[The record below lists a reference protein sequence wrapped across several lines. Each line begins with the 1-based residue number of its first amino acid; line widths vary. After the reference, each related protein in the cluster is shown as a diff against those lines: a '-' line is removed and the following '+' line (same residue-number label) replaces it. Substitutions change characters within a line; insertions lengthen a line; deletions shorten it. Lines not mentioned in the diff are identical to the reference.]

1 MTVTPSPSR
10 AGRWQA
16 LRPWLGVAARL
27 GLAAVWLIAGGTK
40 VGDLAA
46 SGRAVN
52 AYQVMPY
59 DVATVIG
66 AALPFVELTLGV
78 LLLAGL
84 ATRISAGVSAALLVV
99 FIAGIASAWA
109 RGLAIDCGCF
119 GSGGQLAA
127 GQTPSYLPEILRD
140 LGFLVLAGFLL
151 IWPRTPFSVDGWL
164 AGDDTVEDTDE

>member
-66 AALPFVELTLGV
+66 AALPFVELALGV

-151 IWPRTPFSVDGWL
+151 IWPRTPFSLDGWL

>member
-1 MTVTPSPSR
+1 MNVTALSSPVSTPSV
-10 AGRWQA
+10 GKWQMVQ
-16 LRPWLGVAARL
+16 PWLGTLARL
-27 GLAAVWLIAGGTK
+27 GLAAVWLVAGGTK

-52 AYQVMPY
+52 AYVVMPY
-59 DVATVIG
+59 DIAKVVG
-66 AALPFVELTLGV
+66 AALPFVEIALGL

-84 ATRISAGVSAALLVV
+84 ATRVVAGISAALLVV

-109 RGLAIDCGCF
+109 RGLQIDCGCF

-127 GQTPSYLPEILRD
+127 GQSPTYGPEIARD

-151 IWPRTPFSVDGWL
+151 IYPLTRWSVDSWM
-164 AGDDTVEDTDE
+164 ERE